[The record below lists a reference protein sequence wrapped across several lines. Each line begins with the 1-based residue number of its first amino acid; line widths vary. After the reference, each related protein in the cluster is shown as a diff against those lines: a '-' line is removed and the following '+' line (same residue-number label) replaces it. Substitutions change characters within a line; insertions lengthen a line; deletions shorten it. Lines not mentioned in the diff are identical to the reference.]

1 MNKLI
6 CLSHLST
13 DIIKEDN
20 NDTLS
25 AWIEKQAKEWQ
36 LEYLLAHAEDGVIWG
51 KFNDNYKLITADE
64 VFDGKIFRVDLPKL
78 RICTLQQCRIF
89 GDNGEI
95 LLWRTDEGWQS
106 RIVQD
111 NLEVDYLEEWQILWG
126 TQKEKGHNQEDG
138 ERNGF
143 TLLSDGSQGLKH
155 AVPISVGEDYFSK
168 NKQKLHRP
176 VRLLVRH
183 YIDYNDSG
191 IARLF
196 LSRLVKLKPVPE
208 KKMTP
213 KHIQKVPDNKKKAIA
228 PYNFVELPDKV
239 VEAELDAN
247 GELRDNDRYYTDRNT
262 G

>member
-1 MNKLI
+1 MNKRI
-6 CLSHLST
+6 FLSHLPT
-13 DIIKEDN
+13 DDIKEN
-20 NDTLS
+20 KNDALI

-36 LEYLLAHAEDGVIWG
+36 LKYVLAHAEDGVIWG
-51 KFNDNYKLITADE
+51 KFDNNYKLITADE

-106 RIVQD
+106 RIIRDNLEDEGSQSHIIQD
-111 NLEVDYLEEWQILWG
+111 NLEVDYLEECQILWG

-155 AVPISVGEDYFSK
+155 AVPIFVGEDYFSR

-191 IARLF
+191 IARIF
-196 LSRLVKLKPVPE
+196 LSRLVKLKPVGE
-208 KKMTP
+208 KK
-213 KHIQKVPDNKKKAIA
+213 
-228 PYNFVELPDKV
+228 
-239 VEAELDAN
+239 
-247 GELRDNDRYYTDRNT
+247 NDT
-262 G
+262 